1 VKTKWKL
8 LGFVGGL
15 LGTTTL
21 SSVAT
26 QYVAGRLGYHP
37 VLGSRI
43 LGLYQPFGWIAWQME
58 PWAAKAWQA
67 FLWPDIGLMVAAA
80 GLLGVAVVKN
90 IKNGTRRP
98 KAFPNVHGSARW
110 AEFADIQ
117 AMNLLD
123 NNEGVYI
130 GAWENPKTGVVH
142 YLRDTSGAHIAGI
155 APTRSGKG
163 LGWVLPNALSCVDS
177 MFIYDPKGELWQL
190 TAGWR
195 KSIGHNVI
203 RWQPAHPTDSCGF
216 NFLEEIRLGTDY
228 EVADSQNIAHL
239 IVDPDGAGFSTHW
252 DKAAFGFLTGFLLH
266 CAHVAQ
272 DAGTVASLPTAAQL
286 LSSPKLKPLALC
298 QAMAASKYGAAIN
311 AAGVDQLERDI
322 KEAGAVLSTVKTYLL
337 LFMDPIIARNCDQ
350 SSFRI
355 ADLMD
360 HNQPT
365 TLYIVVSSIDS
376 ARVRPLVRLLI
387 TMVLN
392 QTVGVPI
399 KFSDEQQPVRAHK
412 HKMLLMMEEFPELR
426 KMKMF
431 EQAMAVMAGAGLT
444 AFLIMQDREQLLGA
458 YGQHQ
463 TIMAN
468 VHLIGAYAPNEIKTA
483 DWLQHELGNKTVSLE
498 QYSESGKRGGWLS
511 NISHSFH
518 SFGHPLL
525 TSDEIKRLP
534 GVVKNGSKVVRA
546 GKMLILATGQYPIL
560 GRQILYFEDA
570 VWNARSRLLP
580 PAASDN
586 LELIRQ
592 FRVATR

>member
-1 VKTKWKL
+1 MKARWKL
-8 LGFVGGL
+8 LGFAGGL
-15 LGTTTL
+15 LSTTVL

-37 VLGSRI
+37 ALGER
-43 LGLYQPFGWIAWQME
+43 LFGLYQPLGWLTWQME
-58 PWAAKAWQA
+58 PWAGTVRIA
-67 FLWPDIGLMVAAA
+67 FLWPDVGLMAVAA
-80 GLLGVAVVKN
+80 GLMGVVVAKN
-90 IKNGTRRP
+90 IRGGTRRP
-98 KAFPNVHGSARW
+98 KAFPDVHGSARW
-110 AEFADIQ
+110 AAFADIQ
-117 AMNLLD
+117 SMNLLD
-123 NNEGVYI
+123 NTDGIYI

-142 YLRDTSGAHIAGI
+142 YLRDKSGAHIAGI

-163 LGWVLPNALSCVDS
+163 LGWVLPNLLSCVDS

-190 TAGWR
+190 TAGWHR
-195 KSIGHNVI
+195 AVGHNI
-203 RWQPAHPTDSCGF
+203 LRWQPAHPTDSCGF
-216 NFLEEIRLGTDY
+216 NFLDEIRLGTDY

-239 IVDPDGAGFSTHW
+239 IVDPDGAGFSNHW
-252 DKAAFGFLTGFLLH
+252 DKAAFGFLTGLLLH
-266 CAHVAQ
+266 CTHTAR
-272 DAGTVASLPTAAQL
+272 DAGTRASLPTVAQL

-298 QAMAASKYGAAIN
+298 QAMARSKYGAAIN
-311 AAGVDQLERDI
+311 AAGVDQIERDE
-322 KEAGAVLSTVKTYLL
+322 KERGAVLSTVKTYLS
-337 LFMDPIIARNCDQ
+337 LFLDPIIARNCDQ

-360 HNQPT
+360 HDRPT
-365 TLYIVVSSIDS
+365 ILYVVVSGIDN

-387 TMVLN
+387 TMMLN

-399 KFSDEQQPVRAHK
+399 KFDDQQQPVRAHK
-412 HKMLLMMEEFPELR
+412 HKMLLMMEEFPDLR

-468 VHLIGAYAPNEIKTA
+468 VHLVGAYAPNEIKTA
-483 DWLQHELGNKTVSLE
+483 DWLSHELGNKTVSLE

-525 TSDEIKRLP
+525 TSDEVKRLP
-534 GVVKNGSKVVRA
+534 GAVKDGSKVIQA
-546 GKMLILATGQYPIL
+546 GQMLILPTGQRPIL
-560 GRQILYFEDA
+560 GRQILYFQDEIFL
-570 VWNARSRLLP
+570 ARSRLLP
-580 PAASDN
+580 PAKGDD

-592 FRVATR
+592 FKVVAP